1 MAKITSEQVA
11 ERESAEVGRQDVSA
25 LVERVIQDQP
35 PAMRMY
41 PDLYAHLVT
50 RALLDAGLLVDPLD
64 SKNP

>member
-25 LVERVIQDQP
+25 IIERVIADQP

-41 PDLYAHLVT
+41 PDLYAHKLSE
-50 RALLDAGLLVDPLD
+50 ALLPFLIKE
-64 SKNP
+64 S